1 MIAGVR
7 GGRALARL
15 LIVVGLFVAWE
26 LAPLVGLVD
35 PRLLPRATTVFATLA
50 DLLSS
55 AGFRKG
61 LWITLAETGVSFMI
75 AVPLGFLLGILIAE
89 SRYMTAVL
97 RPLIFFIFSIPKSIF
112 LPLFILLLGIGYFE
126 KVAFGVF
133 STIFIVVMMAFA
145 AIESVKDEHVKV
157 ARSYAASRRQT
168 IFWVY
173 LPSMTPVFL
182 ETVRIA
188 MIFNFTGIL
197 LAEMYASRFGLGNQI
212 GAWGQG
218 FQLAQLM
225 AAILLVAALSIAFN
239 EAVRALE
246 TRFEHW
252 RG

>member
-97 RPLIFFIFSIPKSIF
+97 RPLIFFIFSIIIICTFVFKVNAFSQCEETMSKTWGYPK
-112 LPLFILLLGIGYFE
+112 LIL
-126 KVAFGVF
+126 
-133 STIFIVVMMAFA
+133 
-145 AIESVKDEHVKV
+145 
-157 ARSYAASRRQT
+157 
-168 IFWVY
+168 
-173 LPSMTPVFL
+173 
-182 ETVRIA
+182 
-188 MIFNFTGIL
+188 N
-197 LAEMYASRFGLGNQI
+197 
-212 GAWGQG
+212 
-218 FQLAQLM
+218 
-225 AAILLVAALSIAFN
+225 
-239 EAVRALE
+239 
-246 TRFEHW
+246 
-252 RG
+252 